1 MELIERLVLAL
12 TKENDLV
19 VDPYLGVGSAACAA
33 VLHNRKAAGADVV
46 EEYLR
51 IAADRA
57 RLAWEGKLPR
67 RPVDRPVY
75 VPRPTDRIAQMPLE
89 LVRSRQAMRQMHI
102 NAE

>member
-1 MELIERLVLAL
+1 VI
-12 TKENDLV
+12 
-19 VDPYLGVGSAACAA
+19 
-33 VLHNRKAAGADVV
+33 
-46 EEYLR
+46 EEYLK

-75 VPRPTDRIAQMPLE
+75 VPKPTDRIAQMPLE
-89 LVRSRQAMRQMHI
+89 LVRSRQAMLQMHI